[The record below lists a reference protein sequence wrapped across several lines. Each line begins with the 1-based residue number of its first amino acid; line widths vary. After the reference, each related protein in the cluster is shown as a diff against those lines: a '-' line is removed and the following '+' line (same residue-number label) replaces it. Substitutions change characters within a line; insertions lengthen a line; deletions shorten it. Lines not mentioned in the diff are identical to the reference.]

1 MNLTVSN
8 NDSRVGRVF
17 YRELCFSLLSGNSRN
32 GSGQMLA
39 VQHLHVFDL
48 KGLQVNIIET
58 KHGDAVVQR
67 EAQHESLQKLCSSV
81 EIEMVLAICIVFE
94 LDLSGLEIH
103 SY

>member
-1 MNLTVSN
+1 MYLTVGN
-8 NDSRVGRVF
+8 HDSRIGRVF
-17 YRELCFSLLSGNSRN
+17 YRELGFSFLSGNSRN

-67 EAQHESLQKLCSSV
+67 EAKHEGLQKLSSSI
-81 EIEMVLAICIVFE
+81 EIEMVLTIRIVFE